1 MSEGLRRIPVEEL
14 AEPYRSRAISAI
26 NDSGDAI
33 FLQTA
38 MNAPHMVDWY
48 YFGFY
53 PEIFNKGIVAARIK
67 ELCRLRLAQLH
78 LCGH

>member
-1 MSEGLRRIPVEEL
+1 MGLRLIPVDEL
-14 AEPYRSRAISAI
+14 KEPYRSRAQSAI
-26 NDSGDAI
+26 EASGDAL

-53 PEIFNKGIVAARIK
+53 PEIFDRGIVPARIK
-67 ELCRLRLAQLH
+67 ELCRFRLAQLH

>member
-1 MSEGLRRIPVEEL
+1 MGLRLIPVDEL
-14 AEPYRSRAISAI
+14 KEPYRSRALSSIES
-26 NDSGDAI
+26 SGDAL

-38 MNAPHMVDWY
+38 MNASHMVDWY

-53 PEIFNKGIVAARIK
+53 PEIFDRGIVAARIK
-67 ELCRLRLAQLH
+67 ELCRFRLAQLH